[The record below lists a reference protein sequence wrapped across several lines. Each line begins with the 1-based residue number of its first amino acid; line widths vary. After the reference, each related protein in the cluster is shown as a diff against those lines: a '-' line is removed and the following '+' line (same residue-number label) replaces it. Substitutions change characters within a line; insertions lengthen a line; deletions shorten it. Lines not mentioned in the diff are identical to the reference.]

1 MASLKNNFPK
11 EMEELIEISHLCYE
25 RNLVSAAGGN
35 VSIRA
40 GEGMLV
46 TASGVSLRD
55 VSEEDIL
62 YCSIS
67 GEVLEGREG
76 LRPSKETP
84 FHLNV
89 YRSREEINSVIHVHP
104 DYSTLW
110 SLEGTQLPLYTASA
124 HMKLVKV
131 PLIGP
136 GKPGSA
142 ELAEKV
148 RRAVAEEYPDA
159 FAFLM
164 AEHGALIMGDRLRDT
179 FDTAELLESSAKIA
193 VIHKLMTK

>member
-1 MASLKNNFPK
+1 MSALIKSFPK

-35 VSIRA
+35 VSVRA
-40 GEGMLV
+40 GAGLLI

-55 VSEEDIL
+55 VCAEDII
-62 YCSIS
+62 YCSMS
-67 GEVLEGREG
+67 GELLVCREG
-76 LRPSKETP
+76 LKPSKETP

-89 YRSREEINSVIHVHP
+89 YRSRENVNAVIHVHP

-110 SLEGTQLPLYTASA
+110 SLEGTELPLYTASA

-136 GKPGSA
+136 GKPGSP

-148 RRAVAEEYPDA
+148 RRAVAEEYPEA

-193 VIHKLMTK
+193 VIHKLMQK